1 MNVETEKDPWQ
12 KNDILLYENIFGTEK
27 VKKKT
32 NRAIT
37 TESAECQKDDEFLD
51 DDTLLFTV
59 TIEMT
64 TKETAYNE
72 MKDHQV

>member
-1 MNVETEKDPWQ
+1 MNTEEYPLQ
-12 KNDILLYENIFGTEK
+12 KKSDILVDDTIIDTEK
-27 VKKKT
+27 VKKET

-72 MKDHQV
+72 MTDHQV